1 MNCRLSLSVFGRCAF
16 KSAILF
22 LLAFVGSLSHSA
34 PPTGFSVEDVL
45 TGIEQPISMRFLP
58 DGRLIVLQKK
68 GQVLI
73 ANVAGTPVQSALYL
87 NLADPAHLAGLDSD
101 QERGVLDLAVDPN
114 FPSSPYL
121 YLFYTPSNGLNGPR
135 ARVSRFTHAENGGG
149 INSRG
154 QLNSEVVLWEDSQGY
169 DSCCHFGGGLDFGPD
184 GRLWLSTGDHFQ
196 GSYASSLQIAG
207 GSIHRFGKDGS
218 IPADNPYRN
227 NAANVPSMF
236 AYGLRNPFRSRWD
249 LPSGRYFIGEVGG
262 NVQSNS
268 WEDLH
273 LIRYVAS
280 TSRFI
285 DNDYGTAND
294 NLQFNGINF
303 GWPSVEGLP
312 PHTDFPSA
320 NIDSFT
326 GEPIFAYKHDGIT
339 AAITGGIVYRGTQF
353 PAAYQGAY
361 FYADSTR
368 DFIRYLRFAADGSIL
383 ANPAPAPVDSKNPET
398 TSYPFDLTPLG
409 RVVSL
414 EHGPDGSLYFV
425 SFTDAGG
432 AYGEPNPFVFGAV
445 RRYVYD
451 GGNSKPVILEYSAQQ
466 AVGGSARTKSFRI
479 RADDLE
485 NNAMTWRIVFGDGTT
500 SNPLQVLPEGSEISI
515 IHTYPADGV
524 YQARLEVFD
533 TAHTTAVTKT
543 IEVEAGNHPTVTLL
557 TVTNNRPGSTNNV
570 FRFGDTL
577 FFAGAAT
584 DAEDGTIPASGFS
597 WSVSFV
603 RPGNTHPAF
612 GPESG
617 TRNVDF
623 QIPTQGQG
631 FSGPVYYRCF
641 LSVTD
646 SSGLRTVATTDVF
659 PEKTNIALDTV
670 PSGIAIQ
677 VDGSASLASPYILDT
692 LVGFPHLITLPATP
706 VRNGRQYQFDHWS
719 TGATSPQILYPAPEA
734 DTALV
739 GSYLDV
745 GPASTVPTGGLV
757 MHLTV
762 ENGIVSNGSS
772 VLAWEDQS
780 GNANDLQAIGTPTLV
795 QGGGAFP
802 IVVHFDGVDDALG
815 RTSSIG
821 LPLSGSDRTIFL
833 LARYNQA
840 NATTAGWAGFAYG
853 QPAFNQTF
861 GLALTPTGNIGVQ
874 GWGGGNDVAVSPA
887 INGVGT
893 WLSHG
898 VVYSGGNVLQYV
910 NGNLVSSGS
919 HVFNTAQGG
928 IRLGEELNGGKNLN
942 MDVAEVIVYNRVLSA
957 AERTSVGNYIT
968 NRYGSGGGTNTAP
981 SVTISTPANGASF
994 VQGATVTMSGT
1005 ASDDQQ
1011 GDLSAQLNWT
1021 SDRDGALGSGT
1032 PLQRVLSVGTH
1043 VLTASVTDSG
1053 GLPGSASVQINV
1065 VPSGGSGGLITL
1077 GLVVHLES
1085 DLNVST
1091 QTGNTVAAWLDQSGL
1106 GNDMVAVGAPTWN
1119 VIKTPSGKP
1128 AIHFNGTS
1136 DLLERSGPLGGLPAG
1151 NADRTMFVVAR
1162 YTGSSAWA
1170 GVAYGNGASNQTFG
1184 LNVKHPTG
1192 ELGLQGWGGGNDLI
1206 SSSPGIGAGWLVQS
1220 GLVSGGTGTL
1230 FKNGTQI
1237 GQFAHVYNT
1246 ALTRMVIA
1254 QEIARLGYVQ
1264 MDAAAVLI
1272 YNRAL
1277 TGSER
1282 ATVEA
1287 YLNGKY
1293 LQASTNVAPTVTIS
1307 APTAGA
1313 SFPAGTNITFTASAT
1328 DPEDGNLSSQISW
1341 TSNLDGAL
1349 GTGATFQRSLS
1360 AGSHTVT
1367 ASVVDSGTQT
1377 GSASVAVTITS
1388 SGGGTP
1394 PALITSGLVGRW
1406 ESDSG
1411 VSTAIG
1417 GVVTGWQD
1425 LTNSAN
1431 HLSAVGLPTWNVV
1444 QTPSGKPAIRLNGL
1458 TDYLDRNGGV
1468 TALPASNSR
1477 RTVFAVVRYLGSSAR
1492 AGVAYG
1498 NAASNQA
1505 FGLIVN
1511 HPTGELGLQGSGS
1524 GNDFISTTAGIG
1536 AGWMVQSG
1544 TVTNGV
1550 GRLYKNNTEIG
1561 QFSHNYNTVL
1571 SRIVVGQEISRLG
1584 NAQMDIAAV
1593 LIYNRAL
1600 GAGDRASVQSYL
1612 SSKYLIAP

>member
-1 MNCRLSLSVFGRCAF
+1 MNCRLSLSAFGRCAI

-22 LLAFVGSLSHSA
+22 LLAFVGSLCHSA

-68 GQVLI
+68 GQIV
-73 ANVAGTPVQSALYL
+73 VATPATSPVQSGPYM

-101 QERGVLDLAVDPN
+101 QERGVLDVAVDPN
-114 FPSSPYL
+114 FPSSPYI
-121 YLFYTPSNGLNGPR
+121 YLFYTPLNGANGPR

-154 QLNSEVVLWEDSQGY
+154 QLNSEVVLWEDTQGY

-207 GSIHRFGKDGS
+207 GSVHRFGKDGS

-262 NVQSNS
+262 NVQSTA

-280 TSRFI
+280 TGRFI
-285 DNDYGTAND
+285 DNDYGTTSD
-294 NLQFNGINF
+294 NMQFNGINF
-303 GWPSVEGLP
+303 GWPTVEGLP
-312 PHTDFPSA
+312 PHTDFPSV

-326 GEPIFAYKHDGIT
+326 GEPIFAYKHSGTT

-368 DFIRYLRFAADGSIL
+368 DFVRYLRFAADGSIL

-398 TSYPFDLTPLG
+398 TSYPYDLTPLG

-414 EHGPDGSLYFV
+414 ETGPDGSLYFV

-432 AYGEPNPFVFGAV
+432 AYGEPNPFVLGAV

-451 GGNSKPVILEYSAQQ
+451 GGNGKPVILEFSAQQ
-466 AVGGSARTKSFRI
+466 AAGGSARTISFRI
-479 RADDLE
+479 SADDPE

-500 SNPLQVLPEGSEISI
+500 SNPLQALPEGSVVTTL
-515 IHTYPADGV
+515 HTYPADGV

-533 TAHTTAVTKT
+533 TAHSTPVTKT
-543 IEVEAGNHPTVTLL
+543 ISAEAGNRPVVTSL
-557 TVTNNRPGSTNNV
+557 TVTNNRPGSTNNI

-577 FFAGAAT
+577 TFAGTAN

-603 RPGNTHPAF
+603 RPGNTHPAY
-612 GPESG
+612 GPEAG

-641 LSVTD
+641 LTVTD
-646 SSGLRTVATTDVF
+646 ASGLSTVATIDVF
-659 PEKTNIALDTV
+659 PQKTNIALDTV

-677 VDGSASLASPYILDT
+677 VDGNAVQATPYVLDT
-692 LVGFPHLITLPATP
+692 LVGFPHVMTLPASP
-706 VRNGRQYQFDHWS
+706 VRNGRQYQFSQWS
-719 TGATSPQILYPAPEA
+719 TGATTPQILYPAPVA

-739 GSYLDV
+739 GTYLDA
-745 GPASTVPTGGLV
+745 GPAATVPSGGLV

-762 ENGIVSNGSS
+762 ESGIVANGSS
-772 VLAWEDQS
+772 VLSWEDQS
-780 GNANDLQAIGTPTLV
+780 GNANDLQAVGAPSLV

-802 IVVHFDGVDDALG
+802 NVIHFDGIDDALA
-815 RTSSIG
+815 RTSALG
-821 LPLSGSDRTIFL
+821 LPVTGSDRTIFL
-833 LARYNQA
+833 LARYNQV
-840 NATTAGWAGFAYG
+840 NATTAGWVGFAYG

-874 GWGGGNDVAVSPA
+874 GWGSGNDVAVSPA
-887 INGVGT
+887 INVVGS
-893 WLSHG
+893 WISHG
-898 VVYSGGNVLQYV
+898 VVYSAGNVLQYV

-981 SVTISTPANGASF
+981 TVIISTPASGASF
-994 VQGATVTMSGT
+994 TQGATVTMSGT
-1005 ASDDQQ
+1005 ASDSQQ
-1011 GDLSAQLNWT
+1011 GDVSAQLNWT
-1021 SDRDGALGSGT
+1021 SDRDGVLGSGT
-1032 PLQRVLSVGTH
+1032 PLQRVLSIGTH
-1043 VLTASVTDSG
+1043 VLTASATDSG
-1053 GLPGSASVQINV
+1053 GLTGSASVQVTV

-1091 QTGNTVAAWLDQSGL
+1091 QTGSTVAAWLDQSGL
-1106 GNDMVAVGAPTWN
+1106 GNDMVAAGAPTWN

-1128 AIHFNGTS
+1128 AIHFNGSS
-1136 DLLERSGPLGGLPAG
+1136 DLLERSGPLGGLPTG
-1151 NADRTMFVVAR
+1151 NADRAVFAVLR
-1162 YTGSSAWA
+1162 YTGSTAWA
-1170 GVAYGNGASNQTFG
+1170 GVAYGTGANNQAFG
-1184 LNVKHPTG
+1184 LNIKHPTG
-1192 ELGLQGWGGGNDLI
+1192 ELGLQGWGGGNDLL
-1206 SSSPGIGAGWLVQS
+1206 SSTPGIGAGWLVQS
-1220 GLVSGGTGTL
+1220 GMVSGGFGTL

-1237 GQFAHVYNT
+1237 AQFAHVYNT
-1246 ALTRMVIA
+1246 TLSRMVIA
-1254 QEIARLGYVQ
+1254 QEISRLGYVQ
-1264 MDAAAVLI
+1264 MDVAALLV

-1277 TGSER
+1277 TTSER
-1282 ATVEA
+1282 MSVET

-1293 LQASTNVAPTVTIS
+1293 LQASSNVAPTVTIS
-1307 APTAGA
+1307 SPASGA
-1313 SFPAGTNITFTASAT
+1313 SFTTGTNITFTGTAT
-1328 DPEDGNLSSQISW
+1328 DPEQGNLSSQINW

-1367 ASVVDSGTQT
+1367 ASVADSAGLT
-1377 GSASVAVTITS
+1377 GSASVTISVTIP
-1388 SGGGTP
+1388 G
-1394 PALITSGLVGRW
+1394 LVTSGLVGRW

-1411 VSTAIG
+1411 VSTLSG
-1417 GVVTGWQD
+1417 GTVTSWQD
-1425 LTNSAN
+1425 LSSSGN
-1431 HLSAVGLPTWNVV
+1431 HLTAGGAPTWNVV
-1444 QTPSGKPAIRLNGL
+1444 QTPLGKPAIRCNGAG
-1458 TDYLDRNGGV
+1458 DFLDRNSGIVG
-1468 TALPASNSR
+1468 LASGNSAR
-1477 RTVFAVVRYLGSSAR
+1477 SMFVVARYLGSSAS
-1492 AGVAYG
+1492 AGVTYG
-1498 NAASNQA
+1498 NGANNQA
-1505 FGLIVN
+1505 FGLNVK
-1511 HPTGELGLQGSGS
+1511 HPTGELALRGWGT
-1524 GNDFISTTAGIG
+1524 GNDLVSTTAGIG
-1536 AGWMVQSG
+1536 AGWMIQSG
-1544 TVTNGV
+1544 TLSKSV
-1550 GRLYKNNTEIG
+1550 GRLYKNGTQIG
-1561 QFSHNYNTVL
+1561 QFSHTYNTAL
-1571 SRIVVGQEISRLG
+1571 SRIVIGQEIVRLG
-1584 NAQMDIAAV
+1584 YAQMDIAAV

-1600 GAGDRASVQSYL
+1600 NSNELAKVQSYL
-1612 SSKYLIAP
+1612 SGKYLIAP